1 MSAEYPCIYFEKD
14 GKCRKFS
21 DDTYIS
27 YCVMGPCPEQKLS
40 NADRIR
46 AMSNEK
52 LAILLCRIMDC
63 SICKRNIQKDGE
75 CDNYSADGLSKAVL
89 NWLQRPAEEDT

>member
-46 AMSNEK
+46 TMSDKDMATELIN
-52 LAILLCRIMDC
+52 IIFDLCE
-63 SICKRNIQKDGE
+63 DGVPRE
-75 CDNYSADGLSKAVL
+75 DYVL
-89 NWLQRPAEEDT
+89 NWLRQPAKED